1 MSPFLLQRIV
11 HIPLMGET
19 FDELKAAIGRYDC
32 DRMQTALRQDEE
44 MELDA
49 YLSEEAL
56 QMTH

>member
-11 HIPLMGET
+11 HIPLMGDT

-49 YLSEEAL
+49 YLSGDAL
-56 QMTH
+56 QKTH